1 MMQDVLLKLLE
12 NCPDAEGAALMD
24 PDGIPVLVEPRSYDV
39 EVLGAEMASMV
50 QEMAAASRELQ
61 HGSLKQL
68 EVATEKQKLLLTTIV
83 EGYFLLLFMEAQ
95 AVAGRAKFYSR
106 VAREALYS
114 ELA

>member
-1 MMQDVLLKLLE
+1 MQKVLQKLLQG
-12 NCPDAEGAALMD
+12 CPEAEAAALMD

-50 QEMAAASRELQ
+50 REMEDASRELQ
-61 HGSLKQL
+61 HGKLRQL
-68 EVATEKQKLLLTTIV
+68 EVCTDSRMLLLTTIV
-83 EGYFLLLFMEAQ
+83 EGYFLLIFLEAQ

-114 ELA
+114 EFI